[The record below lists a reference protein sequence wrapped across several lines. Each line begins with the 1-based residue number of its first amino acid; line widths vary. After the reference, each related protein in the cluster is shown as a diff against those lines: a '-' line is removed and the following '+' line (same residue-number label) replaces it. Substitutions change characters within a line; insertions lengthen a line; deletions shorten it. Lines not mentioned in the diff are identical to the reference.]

1 MDISKL
7 IDDTLYKCA
16 HDVADGKFENIIK
29 TDNEDITVLDMAKQ
43 NEMIM
48 NYCNL
53 LLESYHKELSAS
65 LAVQGIHI

>member
-29 TDNEDITVLDMAKQ
+29 TYHVLHKVGGQ
-43 NEMIM
+43 PVQ
-48 NYCNL
+48 L
-53 LLESYHKELSAS
+53 LSNK
-65 LAVQGIHI
+65 

>member
-7 IDDTLYKCA
+7 IDDTIYKCT
-16 HDVADGKFENIIK
+16 HDAANGKFENIIK
-29 TDNEDITVLDMAKQ
+29 TDSKDKAVLDMAKQ

-53 LLESYHKELSAS
+53 LLESYHKELSAA
-65 LAVQGIHI
+65 LAEQGIHI